1 MSRARGVREPPVGY
15 NQGMSDAAIPDSDG
29 TTEITGAPGWRYQ
42 PFETDGDGV
51 SVTVVRDGDGCQ
63 LRFVVPTVV
72 QRGNELG
79 QIAKI
84 VIGAQERVDRSE
96 GLGA

>member
-1 MSRARGVREPPVGY
+1 VGLDLRRAGY
-15 NQGMSDAAIPDSDG
+15 HLCMTEAAIPDDDG
-29 TTEITGAPGWRYQ
+29 TIEITGAPGWRYL
-42 PFETDGDGV
+42 PFESRDEQV
-51 SVTVVRDGDGCQ
+51 AVTVVREGDGCE
-63 LRFVVPTVV
+63 LHFVVPSVV

>member
-1 MSRARGVREPPVGY
+1 MSE
-15 NQGMSDAAIPDSDG
+15 AAIPDHDG
-29 TTEITGAPGWRYQ
+29 TTEITGAPGWRYL
-42 PFETDGDGV
+42 PFEQQGGDAV
-51 SVTVVRDGDGCQ
+51 AVTVVRKDDGCE
-63 LRFVVPTVV
+63 LRFIVPTVV
-72 QRGNELG
+72 QRGTELG

>member
-1 MSRARGVREPPVGY
+1 MT
-15 NQGMSDAAIPDSDG
+15 DAAAPNDDG
-29 TTEITGAPGWRYQ
+29 TTEITGAPGWRYE
-42 PFETDGDGV
+42 PFEPEGDNV
-51 SVTVVRDGDGCQ
+51 AVTVVRTDDGCS
-63 LRFVVPTVV
+63 LRFVVPSVV

>member
-1 MSRARGVREPPVGY
+1 MSGAP
-15 NQGMSDAAIPDSDG
+15 IPDSDG
-29 TTEITGAPGWRYQ
+29 TTEITGAPGWRYL
-42 PFETDGDGV
+42 PFEQQGGEALA
-51 SVTVVRDGDGCQ
+51 VTVVREGDGCQ

-72 QRGNELG
+72 QRGTELG
-79 QIAKI
+79 QIARI

>member
-1 MSRARGVREPPVGY
+1 MTE
-15 NQGMSDAAIPDSDG
+15 AAAPDDNG
-29 TTEITGAPGWRYQ
+29 TTGITGAPDWRYE
-42 PFETDGDGV
+42 PFEQEGDNV
-51 SVTVVRDGDGCQ
+51 AVTLVREGDGCS
-63 LRFVVPTVV
+63 LRFVVPSVV

>member
-1 MSRARGVREPPVGY
+1 MTEP
-15 NQGMSDAAIPDSDG
+15 ATPDRDG
-29 TTEITGAPGWRYQ
+29 TTEIPGAPGWRYL
-42 PFETDGDGV
+42 PFESADEQV
-51 SVTVVRDGDGCQ
+51 AVTVARDDDGCE
-63 LRFVVPTVV
+63 LRFVVPSVV

-84 VIGAQERVDRSE
+84 VISAQERADRSE